1 VIPRW
6 TPRSRLTRGGLNGL
20 RSKIA
25 ANTIRI
31 DPRTELEL
39 VQIPSGQLLRRSR
52 PIATWA
58 TLAGSGPSYT
68 FTEAEPTSSGGGW
81 VAGSTT
87 GTAYEVNGVTG
98 LSGTRQL
105 VRPDRL
111 GNWRFQ
117 SLRFG
122 SSVTYCNSTFT
133 VSLSTTCGSGASSA
147 VVSLSYGGTTVTLT
161 APNDSSSY
169 RFTSTTLSGW
179 TDGTTGTLTVTCSG
193 YVTAVRSVPLE
204 CVSSSEPIYLTFA
217 TIALA
222 AHATGACGP
231 DEQYAYIAVDMT
243 VIINGSS
250 VGSITTTEEIDPGG
264 IPIPYV
270 YFAVTT
276 DYGFPPTIQV
286 TWSDGIGS
294 KTCTVTGCQYL
305 GAYHCSADYGGGPP
319 SPC

>member
-122 SSVTYCNSTFT
+122 SSDTIPSSYVCRCYTGLTITATYYVYSYGPYTATLNFNA
-133 VSLSTTCGSGASSA
+133 TTSASSGCA
-147 VVSLSYGGTTVTLT
+147 QWDTGYFFCPG
-161 APNDSSSY
+161 
-169 RFTSTTLSGW
+169 STTLMPPPFYGNGAYVKILAFCCS
-179 TDGTTGTLTVTCSG
+179 TTL
-193 YVTAVRSVPLE
+193 LME
-204 CVSSSEPIYLTFA
+204 
-217 TIALA
+217 
-222 AHATGACGP
+222 
-231 DEQYAYIAVDMT
+231 
-243 VIINGSS
+243 
-250 VGSITTTEEIDPGG
+250 
-264 IPIPYV
+264 
-270 YFAVTT
+270 
-276 DYGFPPTIQV
+276 PTITYV
-286 TWSDGIGS
+286 VANSDGSMGGS
-294 KTCTVTGCQYL
+294 GPTSVYQEYQSGGSGSCTPMMYT
-305 GAYHCSADYGGGPP
+305 STFNGPITQCTITP
-319 SPC
+319 